1 MCHQVYAHLPTAS
14 VGSLIKSEC
23 WIQKQTAEWLSGTI
37 FSSITSPQWM
47 NVKFVQESSWSIS
60 HCMFTGTAFHLY
72 VLHFFFVAW
81 YSQACKESL
90 DLGWLKGSMNSN
102 HKFQTERGNVG
113 HIQMVRRFALDIM
126 GSEKNCEAPVNFT
139 TRKHKEHNILI
150 CIKCQKMELTLV
162 YITWVP
168 SLKDL

>member
-14 VGSLIKSEC
+14 VGSLIKTEC

-102 HKFQTERGNVG
+102 LLTNSKQRGAMLGTYRWWEDLPWILWDQRKIVKLQWTSQLEN
-113 HIQMVRRFALDIM
+113 I
-126 GSEKNCEAPVNFT
+126 KNT
-139 TRKHKEHNILI
+139 TF
-150 CIKCQKMELTLV
+150 
-162 YITWVP
+162 
-168 SLKDL
+168 